1 MKTNKTFFTILFISA
16 IFLLTS
22 LLIVNIY
29 LLAVSEILFLISAA
43 VLFINNNLKIKTNE
57 KRN

>member
-1 MKTNKTFFTILFISA
+1 MKTNKTFFNILFISS

>member
-1 MKTNKTFFTILFISA
+1 MKTNKTFFIILFISA

-22 LLIVNIY
+22 LIIVNIY

-43 VLFINNNLKIKTNE
+43 VLFINNNLNRKPCTK
-57 KRN
+57 

>member
-22 LLIVNIY
+22 LIIVNIY

-43 VLFINNNLKIKTNE
+43 VLFINNNLNRKPCTK
-57 KRN
+57 